1 MDIVCLFIIPSL
13 QQSKGTVSFHSMVT
27 KIIPVLRVQQLR
39 ASEVRVH
46 ILVASSQDTHD
57 EQDRD
62 DDEQDDAKDYSNN
75 GSS

>member
-39 ASEVRVH
+39 AREVRVH
-46 ILVASSQDTHD
+46 VLVPSLEDTHD
-57 EQDRD
+57 QQDQD
-62 DDEQDDAKDYSNN
+62 DDE
-75 GSS
+75 